1 MDPATLALILGPQ
14 IISGFMQYGESQEAR
29 EYAQQQEARLQ
40 EALNRIGIPEA
51 RPEYFTPEVYA
62 WLENYDPEVAAY
74 VRERDPRMV
83 EMRSAEA
90 QRAKGA
96 EQQVLQ
102 DLLDR
107 SRSGTDVM
115 AEIQRARGMRE
126 AAGTMASQ
134 AATLQQQLQR
144 QGQQGGLAAYGAALQ
159 QQQGAGM
166 QAALAGEQAAMTGLQ
181 ERARAQS
188 EAGTLAGR
196 QLGRELDIERGNVD
210 AINAFNQRLAQS
222 QQDQANLA
230 AEIRNRA
237 EMFNIGGRQRIG
249 EQNIRAQADARDRR
263 MQFAQQQYQNELAKY
278 GKQAGLTGQATD
290 RRASEAQDY
299 NRMVQGL
306 GDVASTGG
314 YISAGYVPKGYTKQ
328 GAQPAQQYQRPEAYD
343 MGPAGGEPEQDPYA
357 KYRLKSREV

>member
-1 MDPATLALILGPQ
+1 MDPLTLALILGPQ
-14 IISGFMQYGESQEAR
+14 AISGIMQYQESSEAR
-29 EYAQQQEARLQ
+29 EYERQQNAKLENALAQ
-40 EALNRIGIPEA
+40 IGIPEA

-166 QAALAGEQAAMTGLQ
+166 QAALAGEQAALAGLQ

-222 QQDQANLA
+222 RQAQENLA
-230 AEIRNRA
+230 ADIRNRA
-237 EMFNIGGRQRIG
+237 QQYNIGGRQRIA
-249 EQNIRAQADARDRR
+249 EKNIGAQAEARNRR
-263 MQFAQQQYQNELAKY
+263 MQFEQQKYANQLGKY
-278 GKQAGLTGQATD
+278 GRQLSMAYPLTGS
-290 RRASEAQDY
+290 RSREAEDY

-306 GDVASTGG
+306 GDLASTGG
-314 YISAGYVPKGYTKQ
+314 QIAAGQIRKP
-328 GAQPAQQYQRPEAYD
+328 AQPSLEAQQYD
-343 MGPAGGEPEQDPYA
+343 LGPAEAPEDEIISGKRYP
-357 KYRLKSREV
+357 RSSRGLA